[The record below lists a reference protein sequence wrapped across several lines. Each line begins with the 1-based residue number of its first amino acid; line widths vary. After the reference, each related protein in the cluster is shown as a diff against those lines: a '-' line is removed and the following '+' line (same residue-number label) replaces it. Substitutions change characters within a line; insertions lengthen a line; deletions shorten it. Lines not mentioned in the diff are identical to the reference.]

1 MVIIMFD
8 ELEEVKYFK
17 ELNKFQESLL
27 WCKILERNKT
37 LKKFSKSR
45 VVFRTQASIR
55 DGAFLW
61 IYLRLT
67 IFAIKAPSQMLY
79 IDLRK
84 YWNLQSQAKLEQI
97 VAIVTTHN
105 VFLLIFKSWP
115 LIKQNKIGKQTYK
128 VDFSVFLATSNNC
141 NNNKRGEWNRIHLE
155 TYLQKTA
162 KNGPERYLSFGPNHI
177 LVTLKWD
184 DGRSSVYENVCWW
197 FFSKELTLAL
207 S

>member
-8 ELEEVKYFK
+8 ELEKVKYFK

-67 IFAIKAPSQMLY
+67 IFAIKAPSQMFDWVIHRPPKIL
-79 IDLRK
+79 
-84 YWNLQSQAKLEQI
+84 
-97 VAIVTTHN
+97 
-105 VFLLIFKSWP
+105 KSS
-115 LIKQNKIGKQTYK
+115 K
-128 VDFSVFLATSNNC
+128 
-141 NNNKRGEWNRIHLE
+141 
-155 TYLQKTA
+155 
-162 KNGPERYLSFGPNHI
+162 
-177 LVTLKWD
+177 
-184 DGRSSVYENVCWW
+184 SS
-197 FFSKELTLAL
+197 
-207 S
+207 